1 MQKLA
6 AKKIV
11 NADDISIQYVY
22 HPNVERRP
30 LYTPQITSIKVKSDG
45 RLTDSFGPG
54 FFDEADN
61 AAMELLTLK
70 EQNL

>member
-1 MQKLA
+1 MTDA
-6 AKKIV
+6 
-11 NADDISIQYVY
+11 DISIQYVY
-22 HPNVERRP
+22 SPNVENRP
-30 LYTPQITSIKVKSDG
+30 LYTPQVKSISIKPDG